1 MPNWCSNNLTIT
13 GPKEILEKFKS
24 VLGSDESCLLETIS
38 PIGEWDYGTA
48 VEAWGTKW
56 DVSTEYLYYT
66 ELEDGTAEIDGSF
79 DSAWGPPI
87 QAFATL
93 SEKHP
98 ELDIRLSYF
107 EPGMAFVG
115 EWTPEFGE
123 ESFEYLNEDV
133 PEHLDE
139 EWGIEG
145 EIEAAKEWEEE
156 EEF

>member
-1 MPNWCSNNLTIT
+1 MPNWCANILTIT
-13 GPKEILEKFKS
+13 GPKDVMEQFKS
-24 VLGSDESCLLETIS
+24 TIESNDDGLLEAVA
-38 PIGEWDYGTA
+38 PIGEWDYGVA
-48 VEAWGTKW
+48 VNTWGTKW
-56 DVSTEYLYYT
+56 DVSTEGLNYT
-66 ELEDGTAEIDGSF
+66 ELEDGTVEIDGQF

-115 EWTPEFGE
+115 EWTPDSGE
-123 ESFEYLNEDV
+123 ESYHYLDEDV

-145 EIEAAKEWEEE
+145 EIEAAKEWEEDE
-156 EEF
+156 DF